1 LRHRYATGATY
12 GHSQYHGTNQ
22 HDYAIESLD
31 QFTSSSGCRE
41 NRSLSRAVR
50 SFLRSLTLHK
60 FSARSESSS
69 PELVFRNGSCASTG
83 MGCMVKQGECVML
96 LTAVALVAIAVLNK
110 TTLTG
115 PPYARQKA
123 ITMPPAVIS
132 EPPT

>member
-1 LRHRYATGATY
+1 
-12 GHSQYHGTNQ
+12 
-22 HDYAIESLD
+22 
-31 QFTSSSGCRE
+31 
-41 NRSLSRAVR
+41 
-50 SFLRSLTLHK
+50 
-60 FSARSESSS
+60 
-69 PELVFRNGSCASTG
+69 
-83 MGCMVKQGECVML
+83 MVKQGECVML